1 MLFFTVQQG
10 YGFLTL
16 PTELTEE
23 ELIELYK
30 LEQIFKAEQ
39 TRDKLF
45 VKPSL
50 LNPYFNIPPN
60 IIIFYED
67 IKEKKLFEQKNENFQ
82 LIIDKE
88 ISIAEKKLKKI
99 QRI

>member
-1 MLFFTVQQG
+1 MLFFPVQQG

-67 IKEKKLFEQKNENFQ
+67 IKEKKLFEQKNEKFQ
-82 LIIDKE
+82 LIIDK
-88 ISIAEKKLKKI
+88 
-99 QRI
+99 